1 MLLVASA
8 ISAALAS
15 AVQPSAGCTPG
26 SALLRRNHRQIGA
39 DLEQMTITVQD
50 PALGP
55 INRTFWISGHR
66 VQMPPTPVV
75 LAFHGQGGDGAQQA
89 KSHLSLSSHD
99 GWATVFAEGIADG
112 AHGGD
117 RGWNVGDAGDN
128 ASW

>member
-1 MLLVASA
+1 MLLVAAA
-8 ISAALAS
+8 ILAALAS
-15 AVQPSAGCTPG
+15 AMQHSAGCTPG
-26 SALLRRNHRQIGA
+26 SALLRNHRQAGA

-50 PALGP
+50 PELGP